1 MPSRLLTI
9 ALAALVAVAATA
21 SGAGA
26 KPQAR
31 TLTLYSLAQ
40 QEQYI
45 NNSDSLVRGLGK
57 NPFGNYTDQAP
68 LANKTPNGPFPGDE
82 ALYSFNL
89 YSNPSLKKRAG
100 SAIFTCQYNF
110 DRNAFC
116 DVSFTLRGGDALIAS
131 GAFNFAATRFSL
143 AVTGGYGKYVAAV
156 GSVLGTPSTHHAQK
170 LSFTFR

>member
-31 TLTLYSLAQ
+31 TLT
-40 QEQYI
+40 
-45 NNSDSLVRGLGK
+45 
-57 NPFGNYTDQAP
+57 
-68 LANKTPNGPFPGDE
+68 
-82 ALYSFNL
+82 LYSFNL

-143 AVTGGYGKYVAAV
+143 AVTGGYGKYVATV
-156 GSVLGTPSTHHAQK
+156 GSVLGTPSAHHAQK